1 MKATGMVRR
10 IDDLGRIVIP
20 SEIRRRYGMHEGDP
34 IEIFATDDGIELVP
48 YDMERPL
55 AEDLQ
60 RLHVRIND
68 ALWKDADKEAVNNL
82 IKALATCIAE
92 GCTA

>member
-48 YDMERPL
+48 YDMGRPL

-60 RLHVRIND
+60 RLHARIND
-68 ALWKDADKEAVNNL
+68 ALWNGANKEAVNNL
-82 IKALATCIAE
+82 IKALAACIAE